1 MKREGPSL
9 LGEPPGMNA
18 VANERTEPEELKGE
32 EGGGEEGRREE
43 GGGGGRRREEEE
55 GGEMGRPEGRQHSAP
70 LPGAQEPVP
79 GPRD

>member
-1 MKREGPSL
+1 
-9 LGEPPGMNA
+9 MNA

-55 GGEMGRPEGRQHSAP
+55 EEKEAVFLPVSFQVTGSPEQAGMWSY
-70 LPGAQEPVP
+70 LPT
-79 GPRD
+79 R

>member
-43 GGGGGRRREEEE
+43 GGGGGRREEEE
-55 GGEMGRPEGRQHSAP
+55 GEGRRRNE
-70 LPGAQEPVP
+70 G
-79 GPRD
+79 GGGRDGGRGMLGSQRFLT